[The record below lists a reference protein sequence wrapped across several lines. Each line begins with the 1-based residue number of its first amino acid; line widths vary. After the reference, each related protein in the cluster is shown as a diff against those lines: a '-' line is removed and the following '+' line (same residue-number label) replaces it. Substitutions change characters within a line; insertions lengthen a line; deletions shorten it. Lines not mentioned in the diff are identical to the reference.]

1 MSAIALAVAGIAMS
15 AAQMANSFMS
25 GQASAASQKKMLKL
39 QKKQWELDVS
49 KAYQDSLST
58 LNQLKT
64 TYRQSGLEV
73 AQTQANIESL
83 DYWLQNYQGYYDF
96 EMGQQQLAVDQQ
108 RNNVAGMFYSNI
120 GNLRQMQEGLAQQ
133 QVLSA
138 ARGQT
143 GSTARLLSAMARQEI
158 INFAG
163 EDMTLDAEGGE
174 YGRQYT
180 AQQGALDLAIM
191 AQSQRQKDL
200 EVEKMNKESD
210 LEMQQ
215 LALQDYQ
222 VAQQEY
228 LTSIGETLG
237 SAIELGWT
245 AGMEYDDLSKL
256 VDEYRG
262 YMNVSDAEYTTLK
275 NKLLKNYAPVEFR
288 LTSYSYGKE
297 YGGDE
302 NGGTDF
308 YNGYV
313 TWVKDAD
320 TGLWNKATSE
330 QLEGIRRNYGDDYI
344 KKYIKD
350 YGTSSIYDI
359 GYIGSSR
366 SNSGAGILF
375 RGEGMSPSQNK
386 IDQLRT
392 QDAFQKYLDETPK
405 KKR

>member
-1 MSAIALAVAGIAMS
+1 MPALAIAGIVMS

-64 TYRQSGLEV
+64 TYRQSGYEV

-96 EMGQQQLAVDQQ
+96 EMAQQQLAVDQQ

-191 AQSQRQKDL
+191 AMGQRQKDL

-237 SAIELGWT
+237 SAIELGHLS
-245 AGMEYDDLSKL
+245 GQSYDQLAAK
-256 VDEYRG
+256 VDEYRQ
-262 YMNVSDAEYTTLK
+262 YIDVSDDDYATLRK
-275 NKLLKNYAPVEFR
+275 NLLKNYEPIDFEIRKNSV
-288 LTSYSYGKE
+288 TYDIS
-297 YGGDE
+297 DE
-302 NGGTDF
+302 NSHITDEF
-308 YNGYV
+308 YEIYDKATGKLATEDQIDTLLRTYASD
-313 TWVKDAD
+313 VKESQLYTNVGEWTDSKRV
-320 TGLWNKATSE
+320 LSNKAINA
-330 QLEGIRRNYGDDYI
+330 IRKNSNYDAR
-344 KKYIKD
+344 KD
-350 YGTSSIYDI
+350 FT
-359 GYIGSSR
+359 
-366 SNSGAGILF
+366 
-375 RGEGMSPSQNK
+375 
-386 IDQLRT
+386 
-392 QDAFQKYLDETPK
+392 
-405 KKR
+405 

>member
-1 MSAIALAVAGIAMS
+1 MPVPIALAVAGIAMS

-64 TYRQSGLEV
+64 TYRQSGYEV

-96 EMGQQQLAVDQQ
+96 EMAQQQLAVDQQ

-191 AQSQRQKDL
+191 AMGQRQKDL

-222 VAQQEY
+222 AAQMDY

-237 SAIELGWT
+237 SAIELGHLS
-245 AGMEYDDLSKL
+245 GQSYDQLAAK
-256 VDEYRG
+256 VDEYRQ
-262 YMNVSDAEYTTLK
+262 YIDVSDDDYATLRK
-275 NKLLKNYAPVEFR
+275 NLLKNYEPIDFEIRKNSV
-288 LTSYSYGKE
+288 TYDIS
-297 YGGDE
+297 DE
-302 NGGTDF
+302 NSHITDEF
-308 YNGYV
+308 YEIYDKATGKLATEDQIDTLLRTYASD
-313 TWVKDAD
+313 VKSTQLYTTVHSDNNKY
-320 TGLWNKATSE
+320 GSQRVLSNKAINA
-330 QLEGIRRNYGDDYI
+330 IRKNSNYDAR
-344 KKYIKD
+344 KD
-350 YGTSSIYDI
+350 FT
-359 GYIGSSR
+359 
-366 SNSGAGILF
+366 
-375 RGEGMSPSQNK
+375 
-386 IDQLRT
+386 
-392 QDAFQKYLDETPK
+392 
-405 KKR
+405 

>member
-1 MSAIALAVAGIAMS
+1 MAFPVLAVAGIALS
-15 AAQMANSFMS
+15 AAQMASSFAS
-25 GQASAASQKKMLKL
+25 GQASASAQRKQLAL

-58 LNQLKT
+58 LGQLKT

-191 AQSQRQKDL
+191 AMGQRQKDL

-237 SAIELGWT
+237 SAIELGYLS
-245 AGMEYDDLSKL
+245 GQNYDQLAAK
-256 VDEYRG
+256 VDEYRQFI
-262 YMNVSDAEYTTLK
+262 DADDTEYEELK
-275 NKLLKNYAPVEFR
+275 KNLLKAYEPLEYKV
-288 LTSYSYGKE
+288 TSYDYTYDIS
-297 YGGDE
+297 DE
-302 NGGTDF
+302 NGNLAGT
-308 YNGYV
+308 GYDI
-313 TWVKDAD
+313 WVKDKETD
-320 TGLWNKATSE
+320 DFRMATSE
-330 QLEGIRRNYGDDYI
+330 EIKQMEKYYADQIGNISRKDALIKPVLRGQKTTSTGLVNLYASSNQITALSDKEKSQLTGQDKL
-344 KKYIKD
+344 KKATNDKK
-350 YGTSSIYDI
+350 
-359 GYIGSSR
+359 SR
-366 SNSGAGILF
+366 I
-375 RGEGMSPSQNK
+375 
-386 IDQLRT
+386 
-392 QDAFQKYLDETPK
+392 
-405 KKR
+405 

>member
-1 MSAIALAVAGIAMS
+1 MAGPALAIAQIALG
-15 AAQMANSFMS
+15 AAQMASSFAA
-25 GQASAASQKKMLKL
+25 GQASASAQKKMLKL

-58 LNQLKT
+58 LGQLKT
-64 TYRQSGLEV
+64 TYRQSGYEI

-191 AQSQRQKDL
+191 AMGQRQKDL

-237 SAIELGWT
+237 SAIELGYLS
-245 AGMEYDDLSKL
+245 GQSYDQLAAK
-256 VDEYRG
+256 VDEYRQFINADDEE
-262 YMNVSDAEYTTLK
+262 YEELKRNLLKSYTPLDYRVTTYNYLYDMSDENSHLTGQGTQVWVK
-275 NKLLKNYAPVEFR
+275 NKETDLWEAATGEQMKQLKKLYGKNYQQDYLVANEDNV
-288 LTSYSYGKE
+288 L
-297 YGGDE
+297 
-302 NGGTDF
+302 DF
-308 YNGYV
+308 GWDKVDINQ
-313 TWVKDAD
+313 D
-320 TGLWNKATSE
+320 TIQKKLEKA
-330 QLEGIRRNYGDDYI
+330 
-344 KKYIKD
+344 
-350 YGTSSIYDI
+350 
-359 GYIGSSR
+359 GSR
-366 SNSGAGILF
+366 P
-375 RGEGMSPSQNK
+375 R
-386 IDQLRT
+386 
-392 QDAFQKYLDETPK
+392 
-405 KKR
+405 